1 MKIADNAS
9 EDLTEEQILA
19 NQQWAADLPRNKFI
33 DEMNRKKAKKNRI
46 TLKVTEVIP
55 VLPSSGSKSNK
66 GIIAGISS
74 EKKNSLSPS
83 RISLNSP

>member
-1 MKIADNAS
+1 M
-9 EDLTEEQILA
+9 
-19 NQQWAADLPRNKFI
+19 

-46 TLKVTEVIP
+46 SLKVTEVIP
-55 VLPSSGSKSNK
+55 VLTQPASAKSNT

-83 RISLNSP
+83 RISLKSPQY